1 MSGDPTFLFEIP
13 VELVVELG
21 RTELTVGELADLGQ
35 DDIVKLDCLAGQPL
49 DIVAGGKLF
58 GRGEVVIEED
68 RVGVR
73 ITELV
78 GQDQADGH
86 VLAEAG

>member
-21 RTELTVGELADLGQ
+21 RTELTVGELAELAQ
-35 DDIVKLDCLAGQPL
+35 DDIVKLDVLANQPL

-58 GRGEVVIEED
+58 GRGEVVIEDD

-78 GQDQADGH
+78 GQPQSH